1 LFLKAAHQAGE
12 DEISLST
19 QGRTY
24 MIDYHSMQ
32 QINEDTGT
40 TRPVHRRV
48 MPVGGLASALAGSNS
63 SDIKMEA
70 DSDEDKE
77 LAAGFIRSL
86 FSVLYEVYSSSA
98 GPAVRCKCLKALLR
112 MVQFATAALLKVFS
126 KLLFV
131 STGINFAGLLGGSPQ
146 SSSVQSLGWY
156 AGISRSAYCG
166 WSTSNG
172 LHTYGKVAS

>member
-1 LFLKAAHQAGE
+1 LHFQAAHQAGE

-19 QGRTY
+19 LGRTY
-24 MIDYHSMQ
+24 TIDFHSMQ

-48 MPVGGLASALAGSNS
+48 MPVGGSAGAAGGSGS
-63 SDIKMEA
+63 SDVRMDA
-70 DSDEDKE
+70 DSEEDKE

-112 MVQFATAALLKVFS
+112 MVHFASADLLKV
-126 KLLFV
+126 LLLV
-131 STGINFAGLLGGSPQ
+131 LL
-146 SSSVQSLGWY
+146 
-156 AGISRSAYCG
+156 
-166 WSTSNG
+166 SN
-172 LHTYGKVAS
+172 KP

>member
-1 LFLKAAHQAGE
+1 MQAAHQSGE

-24 MIDYHSMQ
+24 MIDFHSMQ

-48 MPVGGLASALAGSNS
+48 MPVGGVAALAGGGVTG
-63 SDIKMEA
+63 DTKMDA

-112 MVQFATAALLKVFS
+112 MVHFASADLLKVRIRYHLNGFRFLRKKLNFS
-126 KLLFV
+126 NLKFSSLVIFV
-131 STGINFAGLLGGSPQ
+131 AHFMSHPFT
-146 SSSVQSLGWY
+146 
-156 AGISRSAYCG
+156 
-166 WSTSNG
+166 T
-172 LHTYGKVAS
+172 